1 MQQQNRV
8 QEKSPSHLLM
18 HPHGWGT
25 SRLPLH
31 YSLLSSILERRCQ
44 SNAAKMSWEY
54 TMLFVCAREGPH
66 GQNKGSKYISCTS
79 TTFFF
84 FVKLISPFVSGF
96 DLFFVFSIC
105 SAVFINYLFTYATWG
120 HLADSAKPGG
130 KLLNTIAEVGIYA
143 MNGKKTRGATKR
155 IMPLHISV
163 SPYPPLIHACP
174 FFFISFCIA
183 SIF

>member
-1 MQQQNRV
+1 
-8 QEKSPSHLLM
+8 
-18 HPHGWGT
+18 
-25 SRLPLH
+25 
-31 YSLLSSILERRCQ
+31 
-44 SNAAKMSWEY
+44 
-54 TMLFVCAREGPH
+54 MLFVCAREGPH

-84 FVKLISPFVSGF
+84 FFKLISPFVSGF
-96 DLFFVFSIC
+96 HLFLFFSFR
-105 SAVFINYLFTYATWG
+105 SAVIINYLFTYATWG

-163 SPYPPLIHACP
+163 SPSSPSHPCVSI
-174 FFFISFCIA
+174 FFISFCIA